1 MTTNFAR
8 RMAMIKAV
16 LQSVY
21 ILGLVAGGVLL
32 GQGIL
37 GEGKNIYWVAALLVA
52 TLSGFFFAV
61 HWWRGW
67 KHIPT
72 LRVVMTGCL
81 GAGTLIVAGQWF
93 TDNEPDPIPMIVAG
107 FVLVGWVTWDQFYN
121 RAPRTSAPEAVPAAW
136 NTSGTAQHIVLIG
149 TSPKDPSYR
158 QQVAAFNASEWAA
171 RTSAVGAD
179 EILSTHV
186 TAVSDVPG
194 LESRE
199 LLLQAALP
207 LLAGGAV
214 TGGVPYA
221 LVIDP
226 DGQVLYS
233 YRVKDRRYLPT
244 PTFMGRIVNAL
255 EAGEPIFRQ

>member
-1 MTTNFAR
+1 
-8 RMAMIKAV
+8 MIKAV
-16 LQSVY
+16 LQSFY
-21 ILGLVAGGVLL
+21 ILGLLTGGMLL
-32 GQGIL
+32 GQGIF
-37 GEGKNIYWVAALLVA
+37 GEGKNIYWVAALLVVL
-52 TLSGFFFAV
+52 LSGFFFAV

-93 TDNEPDPIPMIVAG
+93 TDNEPDPTPMMVAG
-107 FVLVGWVTWDQFYN
+107 FVLVGWVIWDQLYN
-121 RAPRTSAPEAVPAAW
+121 RAPRTTAPKEVPAAW
-136 NTSGTAQHIVLIG
+136 NTSGAAQHIVLIG
-149 TSPKDPSYR
+149 TSPKDPSFR
-158 QQVAAFNASEWAA
+158 LQVAAFNASEWAA
-171 RTSAVGAD
+171 RTSAVGAH
-179 EILSTHV
+179 EVLSTHV

-194 LESRE
+194 LESRQ

-207 LLAGGAV
+207 LLAGGKV

-244 PTFMGRIVNAL
+244 PMFMGRIVDAL
-255 EAGEPIFRQ
+255 EAGEPIFRQEICPKP